1 MRKDGVLASGLQVNS
16 DFQQLI
22 NDCFVF
28 IQYMWLEH
36 IQDIIYIY
44 IYIYICILWYDISAR
59 EFAKLDW
66 WCQTRQRSWFWRIHA
81 TTSSRSMRTFLHCSL
96 DWSSLKRMQF
106 SVHYP
111 AVSIQQKKMPC
122 YCHEKK
128 RGIREFEELKRNRF
142 KADSM
147 LDVTVNQLDCC
158 LACVKLSLRTP
169 ILRTQISNMIL
180 ARDVSGPEKSDNPG
194 PKFATKNVGEHLWAF
209 TFFIMAIRV
218 D

>member
-1 MRKDGVLASGLQVNS
+1 MMSDETKKLILENPRHDLIKEYENVSALFPGLKLTET
-16 DFQQLI
+16 DA
-22 NDCFVF
+22 
-28 IQYMWLEH
+28 
-36 IQDIIYIY
+36 
-44 IYIYICILWYDISAR
+44 ILSA
-59 EFAKLDW
+59 LP
-66 WCQTRQRSWFWRIHA
+66 
-81 TTSSRSMRTFLHCSL
+81 SSVYST
-96 DWSSLKRMQF
+96 K
-106 SVHYP
+106 
-111 AVSIQQKKMPC
+111 KKMPC

-194 PKFATKNVGEHLWAF
+194 PKFATKNVGEHL
-209 TFFIMAIRV
+209 
-218 D
+218 